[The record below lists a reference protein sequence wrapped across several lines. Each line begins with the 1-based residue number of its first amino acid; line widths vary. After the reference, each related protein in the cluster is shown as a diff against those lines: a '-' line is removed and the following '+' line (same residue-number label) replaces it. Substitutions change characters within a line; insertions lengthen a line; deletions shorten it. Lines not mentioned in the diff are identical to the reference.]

1 MKNAINKTLFYILS
15 SPFCLTVLFFT
26 LTLLFFTPIY
36 DENDDVSILRMASG
50 YYSGSPSPLLVY
62 INPLYGLLLVK
73 LYRFFP
79 DIAWYGILFLAILFI
94 GLYFTLRFIFSI
106 TQGLLLRFTEI
117 VYIMPF
123 YFYATVFVQ
132 YTTVASVAA
141 YTGFIIVCQ
150 GVLNPKNLSVRLI
163 LVGTFL
169 IFLAGLIR
177 DNVLFYVTLLSIPL
191 LIFSFFD
198 SRSVV
203 NKRILAGSLIIIFI
217 LFLLSKLY
225 SGIVYSKSE
234 DWRSHMTWISN
245 LQAYHYGYY
254 ITEYTKNKDLYDD
267 IGWSKNDYLMFL
279 HWFYTD
285 ESRFSPKKVRTI
297 TEYAIA
303 HQLSFNGMKSTIKMT
318 LNQFAT
324 HSLIVV
330 TFLSFQGIL
339 VYYIVFQKRKAI
351 FYYLAILALGA
362 GFIIF
367 FSFLGRLLPARFMH
381 PLLFILSLYSLFIIS
396 KAYCIGKRGASRFL
410 VFLCLGYLL
419 VLLVQFVLIA
429 HLNNTKTA
437 HFAKILDEL
446 PQNVLIFNWDSS
458 LPMQWINVFDNLHK
472 FDNLDIAGT
481 GWPQRSPYDKALL
494 AKYNITDLYQDMID
508 NPNVY
513 LVATPTYLRYL
524 RTYIKDHYGKQI
536 QIDSIKDF
544 TKYEVWPRYGYG
556 ASLVQIKSKLNVSSA
571 H

>member
-1 MKNAINKTLFYILS
+1 MKNTISKTLFYILS

-36 DENDDVSILRMASG
+36 DENDDVSMLRMASG

-73 LYRFFP
+73 LYSFFP

-106 TQGLLLRFTEI
+106 KQALLLRFIEI
-117 VYIMPF
+117 VYLVPF
-123 YFYATVFVQ
+123 YFYATIFVQ

-141 YTGFIIVCQ
+141 YAGFIIVCQ
-150 GVLNPKNLSVRLI
+150 EVLNPKNLSVRLVLI
-163 LVGTFL
+163 GTFL

-177 DNVLFYVTLLSIPL
+177 DNVLFYVTALSIPL

-217 LFLLSKLY
+217 LFSLSKLY

-234 DWRSHMTWISN
+234 DWRSYMSWINN
-245 LQAYHYGYY
+245 LQAYHYEYY

-267 IGWSKNDYLMFL
+267 IGWSQNDYLMFL

-297 TEYAIA
+297 TEHAITQ
-303 HQLSFNGMKSTIKMT
+303 QLSFDGIISTIKIT
-318 LNQFAT
+318 LNQFAN
-324 HSLIVV
+324 HSPAVV

-339 VYYIVFQKRKAI
+339 VYIIVLHKRKAI
-351 FYYLAILALGA
+351 FYYFAILALGV

-367 FSFLGRLLPARFMH
+367 FSFFGRVLPSRFMY
-381 PLLFILSLYSLFIIS
+381 PLLLILSLYPLFIIS
-396 KAYCIGKRGASRFL
+396 KAYGIGKSGAWRFL
-410 VFLCLGYLL
+410 VFLCLGYHL
-419 VLLVQFVLIA
+419 VLLVLFVFMA
-429 HLNNTKTA
+429 HLNNIKTA

-458 LPMQWINVFDNLHK
+458 LPIQWINVFDNLHK

-481 GWPQRSPYDKALL
+481 GWPQRSQYDKTLL

-513 LVATPTYLRYL
+513 LVATPKYLEYLRI
-524 RTYIKDHYGKQI
+524 YIRDHYGKQI

-544 TKYEVWPRYGYG
+544 TEYEVWPRYGYG
-556 ASLVQIKSKLNVSSA
+556 ASLVQIKSKEK
-571 H
+571 